1 MRIYLDMCAFKR
13 PFDDQS
19 QGRISIETHA
29 VVRILSASTSRV
41 VVLCNS
47 AALEFENGL
56 NTNQTRKERI
66 RVLLS
71 GLGPVRP
78 ASEATFSRAA
88 VLKVSGLKDID
99 ALHLACAETQRAEYF
114 ITCDDEILRKSSG
127 IALRVKVANPVKFV
141 EELNI

>member
-1 MRIYLDMCAFKR
+1 MKIYLDMCALKR

-19 QGRISIETHA
+19 QGRISMETHA
-29 VVRILSASTSRV
+29 VVRILSALTSRV

-56 NTNQTRKERI
+56 NPNQTRKERI

-88 VLKVSGLKDID
+88 VLTVSGLKDID
-99 ALHLACAETQRAEYF
+99 ALHLAFAETQKAQYF
-114 ITCDDEILRKSSG
+114 ITCDDEIVRKSSG
-127 IALRVKVANPVKFV
+127 IALRVKVVNPVRFV
-141 EELNI
+141 EEFNI

>member
-1 MRIYLDMCAFKR
+1 MKIYLDLCAFKR

-19 QGRISIETHA
+19 QGRISLETHA
-29 VVRILSASTSRV
+29 VVRILSALTSRV

-47 AALEFENGL
+47 AVLEYENGL
-56 NTNQTRKERI
+56 NPNPTRKERI

-71 GLGPVRP
+71 GLGPARP

-88 VLKVSGLKDID
+88 ELKVSGLKDID
-99 ALHLACAETQRAEYF
+99 ALHLACAEIQKAEYF
-114 ITCDDEILRKSSG
+114 ITCDDDILRKSSG